1 MSAERV
7 VYNSGLMPPGSVRV
21 ETDLVESYG
30 GEADRIVESF
40 VVSLNARRKWHQLLT
55 AVYWMEAAG
64 VTDPSE
70 QSSLLPQYLAHP
82 EVAAAVRK
90 AAADRNLNSGLR
102 QRTDDKIR
110 EIYDH
115 QARQE
120 ELDAAASRMKED
132 EAMKDREQDAERA
145 YLQATHDLQ
154 VAERNYARAKKNAE
168 SIRRGGIMLGLL
180 IVAVALF
187 VIIGGGSTFFG
198 PALLG
203 LGGLMAI
210 GPKPTNYQN
219 ADSKKA
225 EESLDHARLR
235 SQITSQDYLANN

>member
-21 ETDLVESYG
+21 ETDWVESYG
-30 GEADRIVESF
+30 GEADRIEESF
-40 VVSLNARRKWHQLLT
+40 AVSLNARRKWHQLLT
-55 AVYWMEAAG
+55 AIYWMEAAG

-70 QSSLLPQYLAHP
+70 QSSLLHQYVADP
-82 EVAAAVRK
+82 DVAAAVRK
-90 AAADRNLNSGLR
+90 AAADRSLNSGLR
-102 QRTDDKIR
+102 KRTDDKIR

-120 ELDAAASRMKED
+120 ELDEAANRLKED
-132 EAMKDREQDAERA
+132 AEMKDRERAERA

-168 SIRRGGIMLGLL
+168 SVRRGGIMLGLL

-235 SQITSQDYLANN
+235 SQITSQDYLSSN